1 MKNIYSNAAFEIN
14 KAESL
19 LYAFEHTYLNLEV
32 DPGCRELAD
41 KGAYTFYAI
50 WDAIH
55 RAQELLQ
62 QMEQEGLVI
71 DAIEAARVSRC
82 ENCTL
87 KK

>member
-1 MKNIYSNAAFEIN
+1 MKTIYSEAVFEIN
-14 KAESL
+14 KVDSL
-19 LYAFEHTYLNLEV
+19 LYAFERTYLGLEV
-32 DPGCRELAD
+32 EPDCRELAD

-55 RAQELLQ
+55 HAQELLQ
-62 QMEQEGLVI
+62 KMEEEGQVI
-71 DAIEAARVSRC
+71 DAIDAASSSRC

>member
-71 DAIEAARVSRC
+71 DAIEAARASRC